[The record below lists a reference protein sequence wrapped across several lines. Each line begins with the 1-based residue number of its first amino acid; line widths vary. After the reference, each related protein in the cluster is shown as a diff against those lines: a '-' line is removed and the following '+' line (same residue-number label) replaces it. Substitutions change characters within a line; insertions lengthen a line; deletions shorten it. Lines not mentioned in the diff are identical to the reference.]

1 MARKRRRETSGDE
14 IRGDEWMATFSDTIT
29 LLLTFFI
36 LLYSFSTIDQQKW
49 QSIATSLQS
58 VLTGKESNGIMKNT
72 SPVQTIPSNIENKS
86 NMDEIYERVKK
97 FIEENK
103 LGTTVEIKED
113 DRGVILQL
121 RDSILFE
128 SGKADV
134 LPESKSLLDKLGN
147 LIKTVPNNI
156 IVEGHTDNVPINTY
170 KFQSNWDL
178 SASRAVNVVKFFI
191 DQENVNAARFTASG
205 YGEYRPIVDNST
217 AENRAKNR
225 RVNILIVATEKE
237 KK

>member
-1 MARKRRRETSGDE
+1 MAKRRRRETSGDE

-36 LLYSFSTIDQQKW
+36 LLYSFSTVDQKKW

-58 VLTGKESNGIMKNT
+58 VLTGQESQGIMENT
-72 SPVQTIPSNIENKS
+72 APVKTTENNIEIKS
-86 NMDEIYERVKK
+86 NTDEIYEKAKK

-103 LGTTVEIKED
+103 LGASVEIKED
-113 DRGVILQL
+113 ERGVILQL

-191 DQENVNAARFTASG
+191 DQESINAGRFTASG
-205 YGEYRPIVDNST
+205 FGEYRPIVDNST

-225 RVNILIVATEKE
+225 RVNILIVAIEKE